1 MKRTYLILT
10 LGALASTSF
19 QMYASHAPAPRP
31 VIAVITKPIAGAPK
45 PTIREI
51 AKPAIHEPVAAKP
64 GIHEIAKPA
73 ITVDPL
79 NNISIPK
86 GGVTARFEPLITT
99 APSVFKGKVS
109 GLEVNASTSS
119 STIAANISKQL
130 KKPLS
135 VSEQSLL
142 QKSFDQARK
151 PGGSWDPVNKQ
162 LEAILNKRPEAT
174 LTDTQFTNAL
184 DAAQQTGTFTD
195 VYNKIM
201 SFFGGVKNSVSRKVA
216 PNTTVGSDTVI
227 TLSDPIS
234 QKIQAKAAKT
244 ILEKSTTGGFE
255 QAPAA
260 PIRQAAT
267 RTKPAQSQ
275 AERTSQVQTPAE
287 PAAAQKPTVQEAR
300 AESLNAQKSLTAA
313 QARFNKAVSELS
325 ADPSSRL
332 KANQR
337 KSADDALASAE
348 NRVEFA
354 QKTLTEAQDFK
365 STEGA
370 FDRAEAALPNP
381 TVRQRTAAIENRS
394 ANFPGWQ

>member
-174 LTDTQFTNAL
+174 L
-184 DAAQQTGTFTD
+184 
-195 VYNKIM
+195 
-201 SFFGGVKNSVSRKVA
+201 
-216 PNTTVGSDTVI
+216 
-227 TLSDPIS
+227 
-234 QKIQAKAAKT
+234 
-244 ILEKSTTGGFE
+244 KS
-255 QAPAA
+255 
-260 PIRQAAT
+260 
-267 RTKPAQSQ
+267 
-275 AERTSQVQTPAE
+275 
-287 PAAAQKPTVQEAR
+287 
-300 AESLNAQKSLTAA
+300 
-313 QARFNKAVSELS
+313 
-325 ADPSSRL
+325 SS
-332 KANQR
+332 
-337 KSADDALASAE
+337 
-348 NRVEFA
+348 
-354 QKTLTEAQDFK
+354 
-365 STEGA
+365 
-370 FDRAEAALPNP
+370 
-381 TVRQRTAAIENRS
+381 
-394 ANFPGWQ
+394 